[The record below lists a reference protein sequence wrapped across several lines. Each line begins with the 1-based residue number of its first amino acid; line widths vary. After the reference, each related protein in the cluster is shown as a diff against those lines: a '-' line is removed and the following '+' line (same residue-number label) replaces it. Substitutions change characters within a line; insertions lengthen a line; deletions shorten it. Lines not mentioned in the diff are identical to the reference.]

1 MKYAKSY
8 QGMRNRAQ
16 GKLFEQRIDAALAR
30 YDRLGLATV
39 EKTPEPMRPIKRL
52 TEGRFV
58 AVFEKPAQPD
68 YKGTLKGGRA
78 VVFEAKHTSTGQMEQ
93 SRVTAD
99 QAKRLNSHQAL
110 GALCFVVAG
119 FGQEDVFRVPWEVW
133 RDMKAAFGRKYVKPI
148 DLEAYR
154 VRTGQTGELLLWEM
168 EG

>member
-58 AVFEKPAQPD
+58 AVFEKPAQP
-68 YKGTLKGGRA
+68 
-78 VVFEAKHTSTGQMEQ
+78 
-93 SRVTAD
+93 
-99 QAKRLNSHQAL
+99 
-110 GALCFVVAG
+110 
-119 FGQEDVFRVPWEVW
+119 
-133 RDMKAAFGRKYVKPI
+133 
-148 DLEAYR
+148 
-154 VRTGQTGELLLWEM
+154 
-168 EG
+168 